1 MSLLIT
7 ISKNGSSL
15 LLVSIVNLMV
25 GFIESRIS
33 NNLFASMIVLS
44 KGVIQSSK
52 NWQSQSFPE

>member
-25 GFIESRIS
+25 GFIELRIS

-52 NWQSQSFPE
+52 NWLKNKLT